1 MSSTPYPAT
10 IPFTEY
16 DELRLLRH
24 TYDLCGT
31 SVVYEIGEF
40 NVRSLAFFCSLVLS
54 APAFLIKNTATTV
67 SLYSV
72 LGGAIRTVP
81 GDADENVKFEYK
93 LYKSTRRLIRALLPD
108 IANSSN
114 RAAVTT
120 TVEFIRDID
129 RLRYVITQR
138 SPPETSSEEQA
149 RVCVEFIN
157 TEFERINT
165 LCRDHAA
172 TDKAGIALE
181 KFGRYVLLHYH
192 ILSRASDI
200 STLEMFRVNFRE
212 LYDYIVD
219 KKLFKL
225 MRIQL
230 GLVCLALT
238 IETSVLF
245 GSDDSE

>member
-1 MSSTPYPAT
+1 MSYPAT

-40 NVRSLAFFCSLVLS
+40 TVRSLAFFCSLVLS
-54 APAFLIKNTATTV
+54 APAFLIKNTETTM
-67 SLYSV
+67 SLYSI
-72 LGGAIRTVP
+72 LGGMIRILP
-81 GDADENVKFEYK
+81 EDADENVKFEHK
-93 LYKSTRRLIRALLPD
+93 LYKWTRRLIRKLLPD

-129 RLRYVITQR
+129 RLRYAILLR
-138 SPPETSSEEQA
+138 SPPETTSEEQV
-149 RVCVEFIN
+149 RVCLECIN

-172 TDKAGIALE
+172 SDKAGIALE
-181 KFGRYVLLHYH
+181 RFGRYVLLHYH

-200 STLEMFRVNFRE
+200 STLEMFRENYKA
-212 LYDYIVD
+212 LYDYMLD

-225 MRIQL
+225 MRVQF
-230 GLVCLALT
+230 GLVCIALT
-238 IETSVLF
+238 IETSVPL
-245 GSDDSE
+245 GSVDSE